1 MQSKR
6 RSVKE
11 ALTNIGIG
19 YTINYAANIAL
30 LPLLWNPEHPFL
42 SAHAIGVAFTLIS
55 FVRQYIIR
63 RFFTKGDSLDYRRT
77 TDPLVR

>member
-1 MQSKR
+1 MAQTKQ

-11 ALTNIGIG
+11 AGVNIMIG
-19 YTINYAANIAL
+19 YTINYSCNIVL

-42 SAHAIGVAFTLIS
+42 SAHAIGIAFTLIS

-63 RFFTKGDSLDYRRT
+63 RWFAKGD
-77 TDPLVR
+77 